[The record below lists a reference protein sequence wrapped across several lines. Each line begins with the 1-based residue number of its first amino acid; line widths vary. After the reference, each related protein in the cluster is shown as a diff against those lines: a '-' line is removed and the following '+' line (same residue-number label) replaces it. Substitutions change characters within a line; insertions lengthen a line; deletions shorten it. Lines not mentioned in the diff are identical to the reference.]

1 MHDEAPA
8 ASETD
13 WPQILAL
20 DEVLSQ
26 VAPGPV
32 VTLSL
37 AVALAMVHGPKGE
50 LALLGELD
58 ADDRM
63 THAQRRDA
71 VRGHVLERAGDTV
84 AARES
89 YLRAARM
96 TVSASEQR
104 SLALRDA
111 RLRQPGASW
120 RLTPPHASA
129 FPADRAR
136 APARPAEFVGTR
148 SYGRNVNRTDRLY
161 ALVEELRACAPR
173 RRSARELASLYE
185 VSARTIER
193 DIGALQQ
200 AGVPIYADAG
210 RSGGYTVDK
219 SLTLPPLNFSPAEA
233 VALAVALGRVSVG
246 PFEGAARSA
255 VRKIVAAMSE
265 PNVIAA
271 RDLAGRVRL
280 LEPVAAP
287 ETVAVP
293 SVIEQAIV
301 ARRVLWI
308 CYLDREGDL
317 TERDVEPIV
326 FMAGPG
332 GWYLVGWCRV
342 RGAARCFRVDRI
354 QQAEVTGVTAPPR
367 AFEEIAPCTPDL
379 VARTPVL

>member
-1 MHDEAPA
+1 M
-8 ASETD
+8 
-13 WPQILAL
+13 
-20 DEVLSQ
+20 
-26 VAPGPV
+26 
-32 VTLSL
+32 
-37 AVALAMVHGPKGE
+37 
-50 LALLGELD
+50 
-58 ADDRM
+58 
-63 THAQRRDA
+63 
-71 VRGHVLERAGDTV
+71 
-84 AARES
+84 
-89 YLRAARM
+89 
-96 TVSASEQR
+96 
-104 SLALRDA
+104 
-111 RLRQPGASW
+111 
-120 RLTPPHASA
+120 
-129 FPADRAR
+129 
-136 APARPAEFVGTR
+136 
-148 SYGRNVNRTDRLY
+148 NRTDRLY

-233 VALAVALGRVSVG
+233 VAVAVALGRVSVG

-265 PNVIAA
+265 RNVIAA

-280 LEPVAAP
+280 LEPVVAAQSVP
-287 ETVAVP
+287 VP

-308 CYLDREGDL
+308 CYLDRGGNL

-326 FMAGPG
+326 FMAGPS

-354 QQAEVTGVTAPPR
+354 QQAAVTGLTAAPR
-367 AFEEIAPCTPDL
+367 AFEEIAPCAPGL
-379 VARTPVL
+379 VTRTPAL

>member
-1 MHDEAPA
+1 MNGR
-8 ASETD
+8 
-13 WPQILAL
+13 I
-20 DEVLSQ
+20 
-26 VAPGPV
+26 
-32 VTLSL
+32 
-37 AVALAMVHGPKGE
+37 
-50 LALLGELD
+50 
-58 ADDRM
+58 
-63 THAQRRDA
+63 
-71 VRGHVLERAGDTV
+71 
-84 AARES
+84 
-89 YLRAARM
+89 
-96 TVSASEQR
+96 
-104 SLALRDA
+104 
-111 RLRQPGASW
+111 QPGLSVAG
-120 RLTPPHASA
+120 RT
-129 FPADRAR
+129 
-136 APARPAEFVGTR
+136 VG
-148 SYGRNVNRTDRLY
+148 NVNRTDRLY

-200 AGVPIYADAG
+200 AGVPVYADAG

-233 VALAVALGRVSVG
+233 VALAVAL
-246 PFEGAARSA
+246 A
-255 VRKIVAAMSE
+255 E

-287 ETVAVP
+287 QSVPVP

-308 CYLDREGDL
+308 CYLDRAGNL
-317 TERDVEPIV
+317 TERDVEPVV

-342 RGAARCFRVDRI
+342 RDAARCFRVDRI

-367 AFEEIAPCTPDL
+367 AFEEIVPCIPDL
-379 VARTPVL
+379 AARTPVL